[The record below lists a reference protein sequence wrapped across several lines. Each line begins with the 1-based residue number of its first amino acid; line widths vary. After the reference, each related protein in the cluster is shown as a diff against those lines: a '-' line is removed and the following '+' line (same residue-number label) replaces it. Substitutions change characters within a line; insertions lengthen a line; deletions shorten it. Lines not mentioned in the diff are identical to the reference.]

1 MKKLLETRCILK
13 EWNNFLINESTA
25 LRVKQMINTLE
36 NFNSKIILKD
46 SGNVITIFY
55 KVNKGYK
62 IRLMGRIYCTDSK
75 SADMEPHQPGIG
87 KGETNPT
94 WYISSTEDT
103 TDGMGPLLYEVL
115 IEYISA
121 QGTVGKEGK
130 SGVGKGKNAALKP
143 DSYVVTDDARVVWE
157 KFDARDDIIK
167 IQLDVDVDIA
177 KRSGTIN
184 QLTRDNPMD
193 DTQQISAIVD
203 KGHENW
209 SESSLSRAYK
219 KDNTDLIND
228 LVKRGLIII
237 KAI

>member
-13 EWNNFLINESTA
+13 EWNRFLINESTA
-25 LRVKQMINTLE
+25 LRVKQMIDVLE
-36 NFNSKIILKD
+36 EFNAKIILED
-46 SGNVITIFY
+46 IGNIITIY
-55 KVNKGYK
+55 YEVNKGYK
-62 IRLMGRIYCTDSK
+62 KRLIGKIYCTDSK
-75 SADMEPHQPGIG
+75 SADMEPYQPGIG

-115 IEYISA
+115 IEYISTK
-121 QGTVGKEGK
+121 GTVGKEGK
-130 SGVGKGKNAALKP
+130 IGVGRGKNAALKP
-143 DSYVVTDDARVVWE
+143 DSHVVSGEALVVWE

-177 KRSGTIN
+177 KRSGTIK
-184 QLTRDNPMD
+184 QLTQDNPMD

-203 KGHENW
+203 RGHENW

-219 KDNTDLIND
+219 KDNTDLIDD
-228 LVKRGLIII
+228 LVDKELIII
-237 KAI
+237 KAR